1 MMQSYAQGPVD
12 TPLLEHT
19 IGAALDRA
27 ANGWA
32 DKLALVSRHQRIRW
46 TWAELNAEVDRI
58 ACGLLDLGVVKGDR
72 VGIWA
77 PNCAEWTVTQFAT
90 ARIGAIL
97 VTVNPAYRL
106 SEVEYALNKVGCSV
120 LVTAPSFK
128 SSDYVGML
136 RELGP
141 EKLPLL
147 RTMVVLGDRL
157 HEGFVP
163 WENLRQEI
171 DRAALDAAAGGLDRH
186 DAINIQFT
194 SGTTGFPK
202 GATLTHHNILNNGFF
217 TGRLTKLT
225 VEDRICIPVP
235 LYHCFGM
242 VLGNLASLTSGAAM
256 IYPSQAFDP
265 QLALEAVQSESC
277 TSLYG
282 VPTMFIALLSQ
293 DNLSD
298 FDVTSLRTGIM
309 AGSPCPKA
317 TMEQVMDRLNMNEVT
332 IGYGMT
338 ETSPLTTQTATDDPL
353 NERVSTV
360 GRVHPHAE
368 AKVVGPDGATVPI
381 GEQGEY
387 CSRGYAVMRGYW
399 DDPEKTAEAID
410 ADGWMHSGDIATMD
424 DKGYVRITGRIKD
437 MIIRG
442 GENIYPR
449 EIEEYLLTHPAISD
463 VQVFGVSDEKYGEQV
478 CAWIIPRSGEQVAAE
493 DVRDFCRGQIAHYK
507 VPHHVK
513 IVEGFTMTVT
523 GKAQKFEMRK
533 LMEAELVGGNTALH
547 NMIEEAN
554 YD

>member
-12 TPLLEHT
+12 TPLLEYT
-19 IGAALDRA
+19 IGAALDHA

-163 WENLRQEI
+163 WENLRQDI

-256 IYPSQAFDP
+256 IYPSEAFDP
-265 QLALEAVQSESC
+265 QRALEAVQSEGC

-298 FDVTSLRTGIM
+298 FDVSSLRTGIM

-368 AKVVGPDGATVPI
+368 AKVVGPDGSTVPI

-554 YD
+554 DD

>member
-1 MMQSYAQGPVD
+1 MQSYAQGPVD
-12 TPLLEHT
+12 TPLLEYT
-19 IGAALDRA
+19 IGAALDHA

-32 DKLALVSRHQRIRW
+32 DKLALVSRHQPIRW
-46 TWAELNAEVDRI
+46 TWAELNAEVDRV

-90 ARIGAIL
+90 AKIGAIL

-128 SSDYVGML
+128 TSDYVGML

-157 HEGFVP
+157 HEGFEP

-202 GATLTHHNILNNGFF
+202 GATLTHHNILNNGYF
-217 TGRLTKLT
+217 TGLMTKLT
-225 VEDRICIPVP
+225 VGDRICIPVP

-256 IYPSQAFDP
+256 IYPSEAFDP
-265 QLALEAVQSESC
+265 QLALEAVQSEGC

-293 DNLSD
+293 ENLSD

-424 DKGYVRITGRIKD
+424 AKGYVRITGRIKD

-507 VPHHVK
+507 VPHHVR

-533 LMEAELVGGNTALH
+533 LMEAELVGGNTALY

-554 YD
+554 DD